1 MARTSLRDSDPRR
14 IGRYRLTA
22 RVGAGGMGVVY
33 LGVAEDGSLV
43 AVKLL
48 RPELADDPDFRRR
61 FGREVSVLTRVRGVC
76 TVRVIEADTESAQPF
91 MVTEYAEGPSLAEY
105 IDQQGTLGPDMLY
118 GLATGLAEAL
128 TAIHAAGIV
137 HRDLKPSNVI
147 LTDSGPKVIDF
158 GIAQTLDATSVTK
171 TGMMVGSP
179 GFMAPEQ
186 YTGRPGPAADVFVWG
201 VTVGYAASGESPFG
215 AGPTEAVMYRV
226 LHAKPDISAVPDSL
240 RPLVEAALVKDPQ
253 ERPAAHE
260 LLDRLTSASV
270 PSTNVQPDRVYDS
283 LTQTV
288 LALTWGRPGPAPA
301 SRARPRPAGRRQPRS
316 ADRRRR
322 VHSCSSPRRRAARR
336 PDAPEGPG
344 SAVARPR

>member
-1 MARTSLRDSDPRR
+1 MSTRAQLYPGLPRGHPSTHGRESLARVPLRAGDPGR
-14 IGRYRLTA
+14 IGHYRLTA
-22 RVGAGGMGVVY
+22 RLGAGGMGVVY
-33 LGVAEDGSLV
+33 LGIGWDGTQV
-43 AVKLL
+43 AVKVL
-48 RPELADDPDFRRR
+48 RPELTDDPEFRRR
-61 FGREVSVLTRVRGVC
+61 FRREVSALMRVRGVC

-105 IDQQGTLGPDMLY
+105 IDQHGTLDPDMLY

-147 LTDSGPKVIDF
+147 LTDSGPMVIDF

-215 AGPTEAVMYRV
+215 TGPTGAIMYRV
-226 LHAKPDISAVPDSL
+226 LYAEPDISAVPDSL

-283 LTQTV
+283 LTQT
-288 LALTWGRPGPAPA
+288 
-301 SRARPRPAGRRQPRS
+301 
-316 ADRRRR
+316 
-322 VHSCSSPRRRAARR
+322 
-336 PDAPEGPG
+336 
-344 SAVARPR
+344 